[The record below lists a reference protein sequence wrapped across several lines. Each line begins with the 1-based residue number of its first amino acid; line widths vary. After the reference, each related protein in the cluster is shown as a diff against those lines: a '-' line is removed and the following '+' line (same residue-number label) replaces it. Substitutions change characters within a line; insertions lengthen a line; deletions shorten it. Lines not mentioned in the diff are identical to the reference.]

1 VYTNNN
7 KPATARK
14 PAVRTAWL
22 TFYPL
27 IQPLQLMIHAL
38 TDGGLGEYRDQHR
51 RTRDDGV
58 AHDGYPC
65 AGPPNDAV
73 PITNPAAAFI
83 KGPRLRL
90 RRRVSVGSAGS
101 AMPATW

>member
-7 KPATARK
+7 KPGTARK

-51 RTRDDGV
+51 RTRD
-58 AHDGYPC
+58 
-65 AGPPNDAV
+65 AV
-73 PITNPAAAFI
+73 
-83 KGPRLRL
+83 
-90 RRRVSVGSAGS
+90 
-101 AMPATW
+101 